1 MFDTR
6 TDNRDPWEIAKEHFA
21 CDCSARRLS
30 AKRDSLGR
38 THFVMQ
44 CSVCGSA
51 EPVKKTELTQRE
63 MDAAP
68 DFDAGLADR
77 WNWQR
82 QSYARELHNAR
93 REASHAEFHAEHE
106 AFLRSETWKDMR
118 RRVFDRCGGI
128 CEGCRMRR
136 AVQVHHRNY
145 TYKFGREMLFDLV
158 AVCRECHEA
167 IHDPANLR
175 NPPTA

>member
-1 MFDTR
+1 MIHAK
-6 TDNRDPWEIAKEHFA
+6 TDSQDPWEIAKEHFA
-21 CDCSARRLS
+21 CDCSGRRLV
-30 AKRDSLGR
+30 AKRDSIGR
-38 THFVMQ
+38 THFVLQ
-44 CSVCGSA
+44 CLRCGSA

-77 WNWQR
+77 WNWKR

-93 REASHAEFHAEHE
+93 REAEHDAFRGEHE
-106 AFLRSETWKDMR
+106 AFLRSAAWQDMR

-145 TYKFGREMLFDLV
+145 TYKFGCEMLFDLV